1 MLVFAHRGYHHAVPQ
16 NTMQAFEAALR
27 SGANAIETDVRLSRD
42 GDAVIIHDRLTP
54 VQHPVAELSRAEIE
68 RDVGHPVPLLEEV
81 LDAFPNVLWDVEI
94 KNPEAAEPAFAI
106 LKRYLGKRQLLVTS
120 FRHDV
125 IHACAQTLDVDC
137 GLISF
142 SRPRD
147 ATAMMSEWADDERVR
162 TFAWDYGAIDELLLA
177 EVTQAGWKNYV
188 WGLKTRAEH
197 ERCIA
202 LGVDAIVTDYL
213 EFVLTSVD

>member
-1 MLVFAHRGYHHAVPQ
+1 MLVFAHRGYHHTAPQ

-27 SGANAIETDVRLSRD
+27 AGATAIETDVRLSRN
-42 GDAVIIHDRLTP
+42 GEAVIIHDRLTP
-54 VQHPVAELSRAEIE
+54 KQRPVAELSRAEIE
-68 RDVGHPVPLLEEV
+68 GDVGHPVPLLDEV
-81 LDAFPNVLWDVEI
+81 LEAFPDVLWDVEI
-94 KNPEAAEPAFAI
+94 KNPEAAAPAFAI

-125 IHACAQTLDVDC
+125 IHACARTLDVDC

-147 ATAMMSEWADDERVR
+147 ASVMMKEWENDRRVR
-162 TFAWDYGAIDELLLA
+162 TFAWDYGAIDEPLLA
-177 EVTQAGWKNYV
+177 EVKRAGWKNYV
-188 WGLKTRAEH
+188 WGAKIRAEH

-213 EFVLTSVD
+213 EFVLPG